1 MKNKK
6 YILRPNITMFE
17 GIRVTKKTK
26 FTFENETVKQKL
38 EKLVLN
44 IELKESGETTNTKYE
59 YLSTGKV
66 TIDEGTVLL
75 FDEKRGYYVP
85 NYDLVSVD
93 EAIEDIKTL
102 KDFE

>member
-26 FTFENETVKQKL
+26 FTFENENVKQKL
-38 EKLVLN
+38 EDLILS
-44 IELKESGETTNTKYE
+44 IELKESGETENTKYE

-66 TIDEGTVLL
+66 TIDSGTVLL

-85 NYDLVSVD
+85 NYDLVTAD
-93 EAIEDIKTL
+93 EAIEDIKAL